1 MASQP
6 DDLQVPLQ
14 AALQAQVQ
22 PRQMPAELED
32 PWLPPVRVIGSRRRR
47 RTIQARLRSGV
58 LEVLVPESM
67 SARERN
73 RWVDI
78 MRSRIERQLQRA
90 QPSDSRLAER
100 ANVLNRRHLG
110 GRLRWNSIAF
120 ADQGRRWG
128 SCTYTAGV
136 IRISSRAA
144 KLPPWVLDYLLM
156 HELAHLEHPDHG
168 PAFWEMVMRYPL
180 TERARGYLM
189 AIDHGL
195 GYESGAGEVDDLDE
209 AAG

>member
-6 DDLQVPLQ
+6 ED
-14 AALQAQVQ
+14 VQ
-22 PRQMPAELED
+22 D
-32 PWLPPVRVIGSRRRR
+32 PWRPPVRVIGSRRRR

-67 SARERN
+67 SVRERD
-73 RWVDI
+73 RWVDV

-90 QPSDSRLAER
+90 HPSDDRLNLR
-100 ANVLNRRHLG
+100 AQLLNRRYLG
-110 GRLRWNSIAF
+110 GRLRWNSITF
-120 ADQGRRWG
+120 AEQGRRWG

-156 HELAHLEHPDHG
+156 HELAHLEHADHG
-168 PAFWEMVMRYPL
+168 PAFWELVLRYPL

-195 GYESGAGEVDDLDE
+195 GLDSEAGEVDDL
-209 AAG
+209 